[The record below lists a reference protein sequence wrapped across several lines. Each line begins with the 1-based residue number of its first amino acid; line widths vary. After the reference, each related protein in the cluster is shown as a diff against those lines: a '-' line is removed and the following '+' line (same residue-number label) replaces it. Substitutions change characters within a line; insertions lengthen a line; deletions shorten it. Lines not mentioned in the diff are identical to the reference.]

1 MFILILGKFKK
12 ATPLK
17 RHIVGSVRCD
27 DDILD
32 HADLLWGKYTTEDM
46 MSQPKLINKAD
57 FPRFC
62 KGNHM
67 APSKQLRDMV
77 LDIVK
82 KNKDI
87 GFDDI
92 IIQMKKQ
99 VGIRGDSLIKLVG
112 EILKWWE
119 EGGKILQMVDRR
131 TKMGMYRMNENTKIT
146 KNIIDEALGELGISK
161 TSEESL
167 TEAIN
172 PRTIDPKGWY
182 GIYTHERLKQ
192 KLIVGPYPSEKEAYH
207 DYGGDWDNIFMGT
220 ELIKRLNKGEYKD
233 FTLKAMTESDNITEA
248 RGYRKV
254 KDLDGTKS
262 LWELRTLY
270 GMSYLIVSYSP
281 YADETAVFKSDRNG
295 KPLSY
300 SEVYSTRGRLE
311 PEPIIRDI
319 ANGKIKP
326 MDESLDEAAKIIPP
340 ANLLREFEKL
350 IKNYRDSGLKGADNF
365 DKKTIL
371 DDEKELRKVFDL
383 LKKGEIDKAWDAYEN
398 LDSALQL
405 DVVPDRIVQFMD
417 KNLSEGALD
426 VEDVMEDTLVENRRL
441 ERFIQTFYKIH
452 PKINLHGMSKDEL
465 EKIADKAMK
474 QGDGGSKSLV
484 LLKTFL
490 KKAGA
495 TEMFG
500 ESIDES
506 VVAKKSEKFKAG
518 IPKWFHTVFT
528 GMSKYPSQLI
538 AGWKTELKT
547 GSGMPGYMTYVLHYD
562 GVGTY
567 TVYHNKGRG
576 LKVEINGDKPLGN
589 FRSPEEAMDFVE
601 KNVLSEK
608 IK

>member
-1 MFILILGKFKK
+1 MG
-12 ATPLK
+12 
-17 RHIVGSVRCD
+17 
-27 DDILD
+27 
-32 HADLLWGKYTTEDM
+32 
-46 MSQPKLINKAD
+46 
-57 FPRFC
+57 
-62 KGNHM
+62 
-67 APSKQLRDMV
+67 PSKQLRDLG

-92 IIQMKKQ
+92 IVQMKKM
-99 VGIRGDSLIKLVG
+99 VGIRGDSLIKLVD

-119 EGGKILQMVDRR
+119 EGGKIVQMVDRKTR
-131 TKMGMYRMNENTKIT
+131 TGMYRMNENTKIA
-146 KNIIDEALGELGISK
+146 KDIIDEALSELGISK

-172 PRTIDPKGWY
+172 PRTIDPEGWY
-182 GIYTHERLKQ
+182 GIYIHERLKQ
-192 KLIVGPYPSEKEAYH
+192 KHIVGPYPSEKEADH
-207 DYGGDWDNIFMGT
+207 DYGGDWDNIFMGA

-233 FTLKAMTESDNITEA
+233 FTLKAMTESDHITEA

-254 KDLDGTKS
+254 KDLDKNKT

-270 GMSYLIVSYSP
+270 GMSYLVVSYSP
-281 YADETAVFKSDRNG
+281 HVDETAVFKADKNG
-295 KPLSY
+295 KILSFN
-300 SEVYSTRGRLE
+300 EVFSTGGRLD

-326 MDESLDEAAKIIPP
+326 MDEDVMEGAKEIHKK
-340 ANLLREFEKL
+340 LLQKGVVAPIDKERHPKR
-350 IKNYRDSGLKGADNF
+350 KGLEGPF
-365 DKKTIL
+365 RHKKTNKIYYY
-371 DDEKELRKVFDL
+371 DPKEGKYY
-383 LKKGEIDKAWDAYEN
+383 DA
-398 LDSALQL
+398 DS
-405 DVVPDRIVQFMD
+405 DIY
-417 KNLSEGALD
+417 LD
-426 VEDVMEDTLVENRRL
+426 VEDVMEETLDENRRL

-518 IPKWFHTVFT
+518 IPKWFHTAFT
-528 GMSKYPSQLI
+528 GMPKYPTQLI

-567 TVYHNKGRG
+567 TVYRG
-576 LKVEINGDKPLGN
+576 DGYKVKIRGDKPLGK
-589 FRSPEEAMDFVE
+589 FRSPEEAMDFVQKE
-601 KNVLSEK
+601 VMNENTEVRGSFEHIKK
-608 IK
+608 ILGN

>member
-1 MFILILGKFKK
+1 MG
-12 ATPLK
+12 
-17 RHIVGSVRCD
+17 
-27 DDILD
+27 
-32 HADLLWGKYTTEDM
+32 
-46 MSQPKLINKAD
+46 
-57 FPRFC
+57 
-62 KGNHM
+62 
-67 APSKQLRDMV
+67 PSKQLRDMV

-92 IIQMKKQ
+92 VVQMKKM
-99 VGIRGDSLIKLVG
+99 VGIRGDSLIKLVD

-119 EGGKILQMVDRR
+119 EGGKILQMVDKKS
-131 TKMGMYRMNENTKIT
+131 KMGMYRVNENTQVAKDIVS
-146 KNIIDEALGELGISK
+146 EALGELGIFE
-161 TSEESL
+161 TPEESL
-167 TEAIN
+167 TE
-172 PRTIDPKGWY
+172 
-182 GIYTHERLKQ
+182 
-192 KLIVGPYPSEKEAYH
+192 
-207 DYGGDWDNIFMGT
+207 
-220 ELIKRLNKGEYKD
+220 
-233 FTLKAMTESDNITEA
+233 SDTITEA

-254 KDLDGTKS
+254 KDLDKNKT

-270 GMSYLIVSYSP
+270 GMSYLVVSYSP
-281 YADETAVFKSDRNG
+281 HVDETAVFKADKNG
-295 KPLSY
+295 KILSFN
-300 SEVYSTRGRLE
+300 EVFSTGGRLD

-326 MDESLDEAAKIIPP
+326 MDEDVMEGAKEIHKK
-340 ANLLREFEKL
+340 LLQKGVVAPIDKERHPKR
-350 IKNYRDSGLKGADNF
+350 KGLEGPF
-365 DKKTIL
+365 RHKKTNKIYYY
-371 DDEKELRKVFDL
+371 DPKEGKYY
-383 LKKGEIDKAWDAYEN
+383 DA
-398 LDSALQL
+398 DS
-405 DVVPDRIVQFMD
+405 DIY
-417 KNLSEGALD
+417 LD
-426 VEDVMEDTLVENRRL
+426 VEDVMEETLDENRRL

-518 IPKWFHTVFT
+518 IPKWFHTAFT
-528 GMSKYPSQLI
+528 GMPKYPTQLI

-567 TVYHNKGRG
+567 TVYRG
-576 LKVEINGDKPLGN
+576 DGYKVKIRGDKPLGK
-589 FRSPEEAMDFVE
+589 FRSPEEAMDFVQKE
-601 KNVLSEK
+601 VMNENTEVRGSFQHIKK
-608 IK
+608 ILGN

>member
-1 MFILILGKFKK
+1 MG
-12 ATPLK
+12 
-17 RHIVGSVRCD
+17 
-27 DDILD
+27 
-32 HADLLWGKYTTEDM
+32 
-46 MSQPKLINKAD
+46 
-57 FPRFC
+57 
-62 KGNHM
+62 
-67 APSKQLRDMV
+67 PSKQLRDMV

-92 IIQMKKQ
+92 VVQMKKM
-99 VGIRGDSLIKLVG
+99 VGIRGDSLIKLVD

-119 EGGKILQMVDRR
+119 EGGKILQMVDKKS
-131 TKMGMYRMNENTKIT
+131 KMGMYRVNENTQLAKDIVS
-146 KNIIDEALGELGISK
+146 EALGELGISK

-167 TEAIN
+167 TE
-172 PRTIDPKGWY
+172 
-182 GIYTHERLKQ
+182 
-192 KLIVGPYPSEKEAYH
+192 S
-207 DYGGDWDNIFMGT
+207 DYI
-220 ELIKRLNKGEYKD
+220 
-233 FTLKAMTESDNITEA
+233 AEA

-254 KDLDGTKS
+254 KDLDRNKT

-270 GMSYLIVSYSP
+270 GMSYLVVSYSP
-281 YADETAVFKSDRNG
+281 HVDETAVFKADKNG
-295 KPLSY
+295 KILSFN
-300 SEVYSTRGRLE
+300 EVFSTGGRLD

-326 MDESLDEAAKIIPP
+326 MDEGVVEETLD
-340 ANLLREFEKL
+340 
-350 IKNYRDSGLKGADNF
+350 
-365 DKKTIL
+365 
-371 DDEKELRKVFDL
+371 
-383 LKKGEIDKAWDAYEN
+383 
-398 LDSALQL
+398 
-405 DVVPDRIVQFMD
+405 
-417 KNLSEGALD
+417 
-426 VEDVMEDTLVENRRL
+426 ENRRL

-518 IPKWFHTVFT
+518 IPKWFHTAFT
-528 GMSKYPSQLI
+528 GMPKYPTQLI

-567 TVYHNKGRG
+567 TVYRG
-576 LKVEINGDKPLGN
+576 DGYKVKIRGDKPLGK
-589 FRSPEEAMDFVE
+589 FRSPEEAMDFVQKE
-601 KNVLSEK
+601 VMNENTEVRGSFEHIKK
-608 IK
+608 ILGN